1 MNKFL
6 INNIFAHPDLDVDF
20 MKLAENMTQDEFME
34 FLESYEKSLS
44 FVMKDPFKHGIQ
56 LEREL
61 IEWYKRVFFS
71 VVKPLPKTKPNL
83 RLIYRYD
90 LDFKDFYILAVA
102 VRNAKTLD
110 SVYHIVKNRDKTKWI
125 KQ

>member
-1 MNKFL
+1 MSKFV
-6 INNIFAHPDLDVDF
+6 INHVFSHPDLDNDLI
-20 MKLAENMTQDEFME
+20 KIAGNMTKVQFEE
-34 FLESYEKSLS
+34 FLECYEKALNL
-44 FVMKDPFKHGIQ
+44 VMKDPFKNGIQ

-61 IEWYKRVFFS
+61 IAWYKRVFFS
-71 VVKPLPKTKPNL
+71 VIKPLPKEKPNL

-102 VRNAKTLD
+102 ERHAKTLD
-110 SVYHIVKNRDKTKWI
+110 SVYHIVKNRDKTTWI